1 MSYSTAYRR
10 EDEQTSETRTG
21 SSPYGGKGVG
31 KSNSEEPKC
40 KGKGKSE
47 EPKGKGKG
55 KFEEPKGKGKGKGSK
70 GGAGG
75 GSDSY
80 GNTGKCGAGGGEEE
94 EEEEEEEEAAELE
107 ITLRPNSKWIHVLT
121 EVKSAQAKC
130 EAVLEIL
137 DKLETEIMEM

>member
-31 KSNSEEPKC
+31 KSNSEEPKG

-55 KFEEPKGKGKGKGSK
+55 NKGSAC
-70 GGAGG
+70 GS
-75 GSDSY
+75 SDSY
-80 GNTGKCGAGGGEEE
+80 GNTGKGGAGGGEETKAE
-94 EEEEEEEEAAELE
+94 EEEEEPAELE
-107 ITLRPNSKWIHVLT
+107 ISVRPKWMHVLM

-130 EAVLEIL
+130 EEALEIL
-137 DKLETEIMEM
+137 DQLETTIMEM